1 MEAVAIESMVTEAA
15 AEEKAEDKADNAL
28 PPVLDGKGESL
39 ANGGKGEDD
48 EEAIVLSLLS
58 SLPTRM
64 PPFLFLMGRAK
75 DEWVVVVV
83 VVVFFALRGSLFQF
97 RAQLFDHFL
106 ERLSFAL
113 ASHFCRCSV

>member
-64 PPFLFLMGRAK
+64 PPFLFLFLMGREK

-83 VVVFFALRGSLFQF
+83 VVVVEEEGFTFCFSIFF
-97 RAQLFDHFL
+97 
-106 ERLSFAL
+106 
-113 ASHFCRCSV
+113 